1 MKSNKKLKASIFVLG
16 IALVGFL
23 SYELFYWLTHVYEF
37 DARIKTELT
46 TLSSRVD
53 ASIDKIH
60 VKEGD
65 TVKKGD
71 LLVSLDAEVERLR
84 IEGFKVDLVR
94 EQARVTK
101 LLAEKDALEKNLQSR
116 IATKNE
122 EIRALRIEHKSIL
135 DRRNLAAKNLNRS
148 KILHKKQLLSSSKL
162 EAEQVKALALAG
174 QLNFAAAKVRVSER
188 ERDEIEASR
197 SSIDVLVSELGI
209 SKITIEK
216 VRVLIKESEERLKHW
231 SIVSPIDGIID
242 NIFKYEGEHVE
253 EAEKLILL
261 HDKNSFWIEANIE
274 ETQLR
279 HLKVSQNVVIDID
292 AYPFDSFVGIVTR
305 IGSVTT
311 AQMDKGSDPNSRAS
325 KATQRIPVYIKLL
338 DPPELIAPGMLVE
351 VNIQIYDQLGF

>member
-1 MKSNKKLKASIFVLG
+1 MKSNKKLKAAIFALG
-16 IALVGFL
+16 VAMVGFL

-53 ASIDKIH
+53 ASIEKIY

-65 TVKKGD
+65 TVTKGQ
-71 LLVSLDAEVERLR
+71 LLVSLDSEVERLR

-94 EQARVTK
+94 ERARVNK
-101 LLAEKDALEKNLQSR
+101 LLAEKNALEKSIRSR
-116 IATKNE
+116 MATKNE
-122 EIRALRIEHKSIL
+122 EIRALRIEQQSIK
-135 DRRNLAAKNLNRS
+135 DRRDLAAKNLNRS

-162 EAEQVKALALAG
+162 EAEQVKALSLAG
-174 QLNFAAAKVRVSER
+174 ELSFAAAKVRVAER
-188 ERDEIEASR
+188 ELDEIKASH
-197 SSIDVLVSELGI
+197 SDIDVLVSELGI
-209 SKITIEK
+209 SKINIEK
-216 VRVLIKESEERLKHW
+216 VKILIKESEEKLKYRF
-231 SIVSPIDGIID
+231 IVSPIDGIID

-253 EAEKLILL
+253 EAEQLVLL

-279 HLKVSQNVVIDID
+279 HLKVSQDVIIDID
-292 AYPFDSFVGIVTR
+292 AYPFDSFFGTVTR

-311 AQMDKGSDPNSRAS
+311 AQMHNGGETNGRAS

-338 DPPELIAPGMLVE
+338 DPPERIAPGMLVE
-351 VNIQIYDQLGF
+351 VNIRIYDQLEF